1 LGEKLGEALGGPS
14 IRGAQALYRPAV
26 LRALLAS
33 AVIAA
38 AAALAGC
45 DSNKI
50 PDISGRHMQPL
61 SETMLAELDTKNM
74 RKESPIL
81 IRIFKEESELE
92 LWKVDKSG
100 RFALLRT
107 YPICRWS
114 GDLGPKIQEGDRQ
127 APEGFYSITPSL
139 MNPNSN
145 YHLAINTGFPNA
157 YDRANGRSGTFLMVH
172 GDCASVGC
180 YAMTDEQIT
189 EIYSLAREAFFGGQR
204 SFQIQAYPFRM
215 TPLSMAKHRTSPH
228 LDFWKVLKQGY
239 DHVEATRKEP
249 KVAVCDKRYVFDA
262 QSSGKF
268 NPVGPCPTYKVAQQI
283 ASVVHNKQQRDEIE
297 TTELISRGIPADL
310 ESTGGD
316 GGMNRTFLSALR
328 AHGGPGTAIPTASGT
343 IPAHVRPPADA
354 SPQGVSTSV
363 FAISPAVKTV
373 QVRVASAAQNS
384 SSVGAFFGN
393 LFGSKPD
400 NTSPNV
406 RDAPVKQ
413 TTPTKPQARTAPG
426 ATPAQIKTTVI
437 AEKLPEGQRTMD
449 PTQQESTGEPRPPDA
464 GGARTSNRLMGA
476 VPAVPAGSFQ
486 NRFGA
491 WH

>member
-1 LGEKLGEALGGPS
+1 
-14 IRGAQALYRPAV
+14 

-33 AVIAA
+33 AVVAA

-61 SETMLAELDTKNM
+61 SETMLAELDTRNM
-74 RKESPIL
+74 RRESPIL
-81 IRIFKEESELE
+81 IRIFKKESELE

-114 GDLGPKIQEGDRQ
+114 GDLGPKVQEGDRQ

-157 YDRANGRSGTFLMVH
+157 YDRANGRSGTFLMIH

-215 TPLSMAKHRTSPH
+215 TPLNMAKHRDSPH
-228 LDFWKVLKQGY
+228 LAFWKGLKQGY
-239 DHVEATRKEP
+239 DHFEATRKEP

-268 NPVGPCPTYKVAQQI
+268 NPVGPCPAYKVPQQI

-297 TTELISRGIPADL
+297 TTELISRGIPADQ
-310 ESTGGD
+310 ESTGGE

-328 AHGGPGTAIPTASGT
+328 ANGGPGTAIATASGT

-354 SPQGVSTSV
+354 FPQGVGTRV
-363 FAISPAVKTV
+363 FAIAPAVKTV
-373 QVRVASAAQNS
+373 QVRVASAAQS
-384 SSVGAFFGN
+384 SSSIGSFFGN

-400 NTSPNV
+400 TASPNV
-406 RDAPVKQ
+406 REGSARQTIQTKSQAP
-413 TTPTKPQARTAPG
+413 TAPG
-426 ATPAQIKTTVI
+426 ASPAQIKTTAI
-437 AEKLPEGQRTMD
+437 TKGPTEGQRTTD
-449 PTQQESTGEPRPPDA
+449 PARQGSTGEPRPPDA
-464 GGARTSNRLMGA
+464 GGARTSDLLIGA
-476 VPAVPAGSFQ
+476 VPAVPTGTFQ

-491 WH
+491 WQ